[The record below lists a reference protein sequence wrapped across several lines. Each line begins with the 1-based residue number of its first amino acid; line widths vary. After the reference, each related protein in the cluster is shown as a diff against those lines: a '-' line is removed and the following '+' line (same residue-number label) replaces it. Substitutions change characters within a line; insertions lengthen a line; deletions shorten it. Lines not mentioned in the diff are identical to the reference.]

1 MMAPLMLSVY
11 PLLSTLYDEKPGQGL
26 PVLWMGGG
34 LLGLTPYLWWRYFAG
49 KVVTTSEGVTQDSPF
64 GKRFIA
70 WGDILEIKQTSA
82 KDAPLP
88 TLTLIG
94 RQKRLHLFLSC
105 NRPDDLIEEVNARS
119 PLLKKEKSVE
129 R

>member
-1 MMAPLMLSVY
+1 M
-11 PLLSTLYDEKPGQGL
+11 
-26 PVLWMGGG
+26 
-34 LLGLTPYLWWRYFAG
+34 
-49 KVVTTSEGVTQDSPF
+49 TTSEGVTQDSPF